1 LAQIPVAL
9 ADAAP
14 KMRPGRRGSLRADHR
29 YAQSRCT
36 HRAGSS
42 RQCGGNP
49 CTRIRSCSAKR
60 ALRPL
65 ASLNT
70 HRSPGTLVS
79 GAPEAR
85 QLTGVPSV
93 RHGGWFLDRPQ
104 ARCAISTARPPPHG
118 TRCLLRASG
127 ARSYFSTRRKAG
139 CRRFG
144 VGGDGGGRMI
154 PASSKSSRTCSLI
167 KSRTLAEAISRASS
181 STGCGLDHCRCS

>member
-9 ADAAP
+9 ADAGP
-14 KMRPGRRGSLRADHR
+14 KMRPGRPGSLRADHR
-29 YAQSRCT
+29 HAQSRCT

-70 HRSPGTLVS
+70 HHHQGHWFRALP
-79 GAPEAR
+79 
-85 QLTGVPSV
+85 TGVPSV

-104 ARCAISTARPPPHG
+104 ARCAISTARPSPHG

-127 ARSYFSTRRKAG
+127 ARSYFSTTRKAG

-154 PASSKSSRTCSLI
+154 PA
-167 KSRTLAEAISRASS
+167 
-181 STGCGLDHCRCS
+181 